1 VEGTETEETAEVRPI
16 VMTNKPRRVIVVHLG
31 TERVIELENGP
42 FKLFGKDTEYY
53 EGWVMP
59 QPLDPYGEPYHIVFT
74 ADRIVRE
81 A

>member
-1 VEGTETEETAEVRPI
+1 VEGTEATQATEVRPI